1 LVHDV
6 GPLDALPNDAFR
18 IMKLGSQ
25 EVGIIRRGDRVFA
38 IRNACPHQN
47 APICAGIVEAG
58 LGSRGVGSVTREA
71 GSVLACPWHG
81 WEFDVRT
88 GRAIWDRSYR
98 VRTYPTHVEKG
109 RVLVELRR
117 PGSGGDT

>member
-6 GPLDALPNDAFR
+6 GPLDALPEDAFR

-58 LGSRGVGSVTREA
+58 LGSPGVGSVIREA

-81 WEFDVRT
+81 WEFDVET
-88 GRAIWDRSYR
+88 GCSVWDDRYR
-98 VRTYPTHVEKG
+98 VKTYAAKVADG
-109 RVLVELRR
+109 RVLVEV
-117 PGSGGDT
+117 GGAGV